1 MSGHSVSA
9 ADEKIIGPLA
19 GHAPA
24 SPNGHRQCGLAGNNW
39 HALKSASIQDVS
51 MPGVAGR
58 TLGSAD
64 SRSSDVNGSAAGSV
78 DGVGEGAE
86 RAVLLA
92 TKVHVPAIGG
102 RLVERAALLD
112 ALSAGRHRKLTL
124 LSAPAGRARR
134 LYWRSGLWMPVNLH
148 LVLATRSDPMLPLAR
163 LRASADLV
171 EMQPRRCWSAPRS
184 SRTSVITRRRRQ
196 RGTTVS
202 GFFSHR
208 ALASPTHDTAA
219 RGW

>member
-1 MSGHSVSA
+1 VADIAKWSLSQRHPFSPFSSRQMWRGTLPLVAAAARCPVNRPWHSTPSRISNKYLRNFRRMSNRPRLRSRA
-9 ADEKIIGPLA
+9 A
-19 GHAPA
+19 
-24 SPNGHRQCGLAGNNW
+24 
-39 HALKSASIQDVS
+39 
-51 MPGVAGR
+51 
-58 TLGSAD
+58 
-64 SRSSDVNGSAAGSV
+64 
-78 DGVGEGAE
+78 
-86 RAVLLA
+86 
-92 TKVHVPAIGG
+92 
-102 RLVERAALLD
+102 AALLD